1 LSHGANFVAKEKEKM
16 DSRSFRR
23 GALQLGIL
31 LGALLLVL
39 TPAAKAQLNWD
50 GQTGAF
56 ATPFA
61 YVATSES
68 NKVGHPEIAFH
79 YLNGGEV
86 IGNDYQVSFTVGLF
100 KISELGFTRSMSSF
114 GSSPI
119 TALFQGGYDTFHGK
133 LNIIPENLHGKK
145 WVPAISVGFMGRF
158 EVERV
163 ARAPFAVNLGSP
175 LAGISSN
182 SADFYVVGTK
192 TITQIKHLPVLLSA
206 GYKRT
211 DVQIMAVAGNA
222 PDYAN
227 TGFGTIAF
235 VVKAPAQTSLIFGAE
250 AVQEPHYLEGLT
262 ITKNSGGPTIPTT
275 LVYFVRVAPAKLPFN
290 ADFGIGQLAGVI
302 TPGINIK
309 ARNQAAV
316 GLSYHF

>member
-1 LSHGANFVAKEKEKM
+1 MNSYSLS
-16 DSRSFRR
+16 R

-31 LGALLLVL
+31 LAALLLVL
-39 TPAAKAQLNWD
+39 APAAKAQLNWE

-68 NKVGHPEIAFH
+68 AKVGHPEIAFH
-79 YLNGGEV
+79 YLNGGDV

-100 KISELGFTRSMSSF
+100 KFTEFGFTRSMSSS

-119 TALFQGGYDTFHGK
+119 TGLFQGGYDTFHGK
-133 LNIIPENLHGKK
+133 LNVIPENLHGKK
-145 WVPAISVGFMGRF
+145 WVPAISVGFTARF
-158 EVERV
+158 ELERV
-163 ARAPFAVNLGSP
+163 ARAPFAANLDSP

-182 SADFYVVGTK
+182 NSDFYLVATK
-192 TITQIKHLPVLLSA
+192 TITQIKKLPIVLSA

-211 DVQIMAVAGNA
+211 DAQIMGVAGNA
-222 PDYAN
+222 PAYAN
-227 TGFGTIAF
+227 TAFGAAAF
-235 VVKAPAQTSLIFGAE
+235 VVTGPAKTSLIFGAE

-262 ITKNSGGPTIPTT
+262 VTSTSGGPTIPTT
-275 LVYFVRVAPAKLPFN
+275 LVYFVRAVPAKLPFN
-290 ADFGIGQLAGVI
+290 VDFGIGQFAGVI
-302 TPGINIK
+302 TPGIDLK
-309 ARNQAAV
+309 SRNQAAV